1 MEQVSLAGGP
11 NLPQIVMEK
20 QTIKEAYQKF
30 TVKDR
35 KVEGVSGESVPKG
48 IDNVRYGEQY
58 TKVNRKKTLKPN
70 VEYTTKEGYKYTT
83 DDNGR
88 IAIAEAKLELG
99 KAKRNPYA
107 QRKVGGDDRL

>member
-1 MEQVSLAGGP
+1 MEQVSFAGEP
-11 NLPQIVMEK
+11 SLPQVVMEK

-30 TVKDR
+30 TVKDS
-35 KVEGVSGESVPKG
+35 KVEGVSGESIPKG

-88 IAIAEAKLELG
+88 LRLLKL
-99 KAKRNPYA
+99 N
-107 QRKVGGDDRL
+107 